1 MLLTESQKTKFNQL
15 TDILRKES
23 QIHNLTRIT
32 DPEEIQ
38 QRHYDDSLVAVDI
51 MNKLAPELKN
61 PRIIDIGSGAGFPGL
76 ALAIAMPQIKLTSV
90 ESTGKKI
97 NFQKQAT
104 LEMDLNNVTT
114 IQARAEEL
122 SNYPAHREQYDFVV
136 SRAVANLAILSEL
149 CLPFVE
155 PGGYFLAWKGQKA
168 QEEIDIAKVA
178 IKRLG
183 GQIAQVTPYS
193 LDENATESNL
203 QIVVIRK
210 ITPTPVKYPRPF
222 NIIKRSPLG
231 T

>member
-51 MNKLAPELKN
+51 MNKLAPELEN

-114 IQARAEEL
+114 IHTRAEEL
-122 SNYPAHREQYDFVV
+122 ADNPAHREQYDFAV

-168 QEEIDIAKVA
+168 QEEIDNAKVA

-210 ITPTPVKYPRPF
+210 ITPTPEKYPRPF
-222 NIIKRSPLG
+222 STIKQSPLG